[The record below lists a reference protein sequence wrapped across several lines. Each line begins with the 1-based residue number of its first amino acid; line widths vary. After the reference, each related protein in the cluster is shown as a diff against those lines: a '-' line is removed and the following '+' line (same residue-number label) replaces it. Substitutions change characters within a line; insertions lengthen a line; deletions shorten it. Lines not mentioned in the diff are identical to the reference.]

1 MYQRAQVHGRRLCSG
16 LIGVCLLLL
25 FAIRELSHSLLNL
38 AERDGRASYPQFTA
52 WREVP
57 T

>member
-25 FAIRELSHSLLNL
+25 FAISHAKAGPLPPPLPPAGSPPS
-38 AERDGRASYPQFTA
+38 ERHPIF
-52 WREVP
+52 
-57 T
+57 